1 MLTTITAIL
10 GIIKDLFKGVSFVKK
25 WLDKRKTK
33 GEAVPEGDDVL
44 GVAQRFVQIYKA
56 HGIERTQIPRLLGQ
70 EADLNLAD
78 VSKDENLIR
87 ALDENIINTTC
98 EVFGVRREWLDGK
111 DIPIYPYLWFDKD
124 MESFI
129 NFIVELKQKHG
140 EVEVLVIKC
149 PKDKLKKK
157 EIDYPIAMM
166 FRGKIDQWGHFSE
179 ESIWKYYPLSDQYY
193 FWGYERTR
201 LQLKAMVLI
210 AWQLDIHI
218 GGWQLPRKD
227 IEDLVAGTVF
237 PGPLLGHL
245 LRVSWYPDDYIFANG
260 ESGKVADHAEA
271 LMARTYLEKCGGMDK
286 LVTLTGP
293 LKLPYQFVEQT
304 ALVEQ

>member
-10 GIIKDLFKGVSFVKK
+10 GIIKDLFKGGSFVKN
-25 WLDKRKTK
+25 WLDKRKNK
-33 GEAVPEGDDVL
+33 GEAVSEGDDVL
-44 GVAQRFVQIYKA
+44 GVAQRFVKIYKA

-70 EADLNLAD
+70 EAGFNLAD

-87 ALDENIINTTC
+87 ALDENIINKTC

-124 MESFI
+124 MEGFI
-129 NFIVELKQKHG
+129 HFIVELKQKHR
-140 EVEVLVIKC
+140 EVKGFVIKC

-157 EIDYPIAMM
+157 EIDYPIAMV
-166 FRGKIDQWGHFSE
+166 FRGKIDHWGHFSE
-179 ESIWKYYPLSDQYY
+179 ESIWRYYPLSDQYY

-210 AWQLDIHI
+210 AWQFGIHV
-218 GGWQLPRKD
+218 GGCQLPQKD

-245 LRVSWYPDDYIFANG
+245 SYVAWHPDDYIFANG

-286 LVTLTGP
+286 LVSLTGS
-293 LKLPYQFVEQT
+293 LKIPNKFCDHA
-304 ALVEQ
+304 ALVEK